1 MAAAAIAL
9 IARVVDLD
17 APHGSTHLP
26 WIALAAGFALAEIFA
41 FHVQFRGE
49 SHSITLNEI
58 VLVVGLFVVSAGT
71 LLAVQLVGVVLAL
84 AIVRRQPARKL
95 FFNVAQFALTT
106 AVALAVFQGVEA
118 DASPISPRSW
128 FATFAACVAAS
139 IVGNTSVAGVI
150 ALAERRFAAA
160 AAAKSLSFG
169 LICTVV
175 NTMLGLVVVIVISE
189 SIPAGLLLVGPI
201 AVVFVAYRAFLSER
215 SKSEGLQ
222 FLYSASEVLSR
233 ERNLEG
239 GLVALL
245 DFARNSFH
253 ADLAEVVLRGDD
265 EASGFHT
272 MSGPGDQGCPLQA
285 LDRALVEIVVDAAGD
300 DAEVLA
306 DVPSGLLE
314 TRHGL
319 HVGSAMAALVTDEHG
334 IRGAVFV
341 ARGRGAA
348 EPFSSEDLRLFETF
362 ANQLGTTL
370 EKSRLNNSLAQ
381 LQEAKQELA
390 HQAYH
395 DSLTGLANRVLFGE
409 RVDEALARARRVN
422 GRVAVLFIDLDDF
435 KTVNDTLGHAAGDTL
450 LIEVARRLSLAIGE
464 QNLAARLGGDEFA
477 VLIAGVT
484 NDAYVRTIADT
495 VLATLATPVTLEGQ
509 PVEVRASIGVATHTG
524 ATDAAELMQN
534 ADVAMYTAKRNGKG
548 RFDEFDPTMSMT
560 VAHRHQMKVGLERAV
575 ATDEFVLHYQPVIRT
590 ATSELM
596 GMEALIRWQDPQN
609 GMLSP
614 TEFLPVAEETGL
626 IVPIGRFVL
635 IESCR
640 QAAAWS
646 ELQPGLRLLVNL
658 SARQLADPDLVSDVV
673 AALAES
679 GLPPEQLQLEVTET
693 TLMHDIEQAT
703 AVLESLTS
711 LRVRVAIDDFGIGL
725 SSLSHIRQLPIDTIK
740 IGKPIID
747 AILESKPDAA
757 FVHGI
762 VELGHVLGLEVVAEG
777 VEHAGQCRLLSEMQC
792 DLVQGYYYAP
802 PMDAAAAT
810 RTLAS
815 SSALPTA
822 S

>member
-1 MAAAAIAL
+1 MEGRTAPACGPVGMLTAAMAAAAIAL
-9 IARVVDLD
+9 LFWAVNLD

-26 WIALAAGFALAEIFA
+26 WIVLAAGFALAEIFA

-71 LLAVQLVGVVLAL
+71 LLAAQLVGVFLAL

-169 LICTVV
+169 IICTVV

-265 EASGFHT
+265 EESGFHT
-272 MSGPGDQGCPLQA
+272 MSGPGEQGCPLQA
-285 LDRALVEIVVDAAGD
+285 LDRALVEIVVEAAGN

-306 DVPSGLLE
+306 DVPSGPLE

-319 HVGSAMAALVTDEHG
+319 NVGSAMAALVTDEHG
-334 IRGAVFV
+334 IRGAVFA

-348 EPFSSEDLRLFETF
+348 EPFSFEDLRLFETF

-495 VLATLATPVTLEGQ
+495 
-509 PVEVRASIGVATHTG
+509 
-524 ATDAAELMQN
+524 
-534 ADVAMYTAKRNGKG
+534 
-548 RFDEFDPTMSMT
+548 
-560 VAHRHQMKVGLERAV
+560 
-575 ATDEFVLHYQPVIRT
+575 
-590 ATSELM
+590 
-596 GMEALIRWQDPQN
+596 
-609 GMLSP
+609 
-614 TEFLPVAEETGL
+614 
-626 IVPIGRFVL
+626 
-635 IESCR
+635 
-640 QAAAWS
+640 
-646 ELQPGLRLLVNL
+646 
-658 SARQLADPDLVSDVV
+658 
-673 AALAES
+673 
-679 GLPPEQLQLEVTET
+679 
-693 TLMHDIEQAT
+693 
-703 AVLESLTS
+703 
-711 LRVRVAIDDFGIGL
+711 
-725 SSLSHIRQLPIDTIK
+725 
-740 IGKPIID
+740 
-747 AILESKPDAA
+747 
-757 FVHGI
+757 
-762 VELGHVLGLEVVAEG
+762 
-777 VEHAGQCRLLSEMQC
+777 
-792 DLVQGYYYAP
+792 
-802 PMDAAAAT
+802 
-810 RTLAS
+810 
-815 SSALPTA
+815 
-822 S
+822 